1 MNPRSN
7 FARLALALVLAITLL
22 PLATVAQGAKIRMPD
37 FSGLAEKASE
47 SVDISLE
54 GEQLKSV
61 GSMFGGGKGAPNE
74 AQFAEMLKGV
84 QGIHVKVFEFDKPG
98 QYSMRDIETVVRQVE
113 REGWKKIM
121 SMRDEEDRVEL
132 WMRDDHEDGGMF
144 FVASEPDE
152 LVLINIV
159 GKVNL
164 QVLSQLGGRMGVP
177 NLSGILGPPMPPA
190 APAAPAAPARP
201 AQPPQP
207 GQPRSQ

>member
-1 MNPRSN
+1 MNPRRN
-7 FARLALALVLAITLL
+7 FARLALPLVLAITLL

-54 GEQLKSV
+54 GEQLRNV
-61 GSMFGGGKGAPNE
+61 GSMFGGGKGSPDE

-84 QGIHVKVFEFDKPG
+84 QGIHVTVFEFDKPG

-132 WMRDDHEDGGMF
+132 WMRDGHEDGGMF

-159 GKVNL
+159 GNVNL
-164 QVLSQLGGRMGVP
+164 QVITQLGGRMGVP
-177 NLSGILGPPMPPA
+177 NLSGILGSPA
-190 APAAPAAPARP
+190 PPAAPAAPARP
-201 AQPPQP
+201 AQPAQP
-207 GQPRSQ
+207 AQPRAQ